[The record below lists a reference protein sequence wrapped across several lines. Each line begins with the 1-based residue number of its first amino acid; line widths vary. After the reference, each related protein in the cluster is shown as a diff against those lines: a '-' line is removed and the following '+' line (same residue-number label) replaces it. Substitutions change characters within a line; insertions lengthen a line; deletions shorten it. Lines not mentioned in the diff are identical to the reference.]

1 MSFRDKV
8 KFTYER
14 DDGACH
20 SWIDHV
26 LCSQSHSSLITD
38 VFARHSDCCLSDH
51 YPLCFSL
58 DFNSSPL
65 PGPSYKPS
73 KSLHIDWQNVSNCDI
88 DKYISLVSQG
98 ISTFPSDV
106 YNCISPGCTLHCD
119 TLDLYADHLV
129 STLLTCALDSFPT
142 RSVSSSR
149 RLVGWNRSLS
159 KHKNATNFWYKIWEE
174 AGCPNA
180 GVLFQIKRNAK
191 RRYKYEVRRLVR
203 RQKYLLQNK
212 LATSFAEKRKNS
224 FWSHVRKLNRSS
236 NTLAPTVDGVCGGKH
251 IANMFA
257 SKLKGTLNTHS
268 SSLHLHSSFHSAL
281 TESDVCDVTFSEAD
295 VLEAISRLKLGKS
308 DAEGVHSE
316 HVTLASSALA
326 SPLAMFFTSLLR
338 HGYLPQCL
346 RDCVLVPLPKRN
358 KDTTCSQNY
367 RPIALASSLSKIL
380 EHLIFTKYASYL
392 SSSPLQFGFKS
403 GSSTTLCTGM
413 VKNIVSRYINNG
425 SCVLGCFL
433 DASKAFDLVNHDI
446 LFHKLS
452 VRGLPLPVIRFLSS
466 WYRSQQM
473 KVRWGHSVSNSFHV
487 SNGVRQGGVLS
498 PVLFA
503 VYLDGLLEEL
513 ADCGCGCYWRDLFAG
528 AFCYADDIV
537 LLAPCASALR
547 VMLNICCSYASTHGL
562 KFNPEKSQ
570 LICFRLRHTHPCSA
584 TIKFHDTTLPY
595 SNEVT
600 HLGHV
605 LSYNLDDT
613 PDIVRAVRDINR
625 RVNSILCTFNAADP
639 FVKCFLVKSYCLSL
653 YGCPLWTLSS
663 TPLKII
669 ETALNKLLRKL
680 WNLPRNSHTS
690 IVHSVAKCHSVSNLA
705 FKRFCSLYAS
715 ALSSSSDLVRI
726 VYLDSS
732 KLLYS
737 FTGFNHIHGC
747 YRDFSSVHE
756 LDIVFFIRQIR
767 SIYGLFSPCENLIS
781 YLSCL

>member
-1 MSFRDKV
+1 
-8 KFTYER
+8 
-14 DDGACH
+14 
-20 SWIDHV
+20 
-26 LCSQSHSSLITD
+26 
-38 VFARHSDCCLSDH
+38 
-51 YPLCFSL
+51 
-58 DFNSSPL
+58 
-65 PGPSYKPS
+65 
-73 KSLHIDWQNVSNCDI
+73 
-88 DKYISLVSQG
+88 
-98 ISTFPSDV
+98 
-106 YNCISPGCTLHCD
+106 
-119 TLDLYADHLV
+119 
-129 STLLTCALDSFPT
+129 
-142 RSVSSSR
+142 
-149 RLVGWNRSLS
+149 
-159 KHKNATNFWYKIWEE
+159 
-174 AGCPNA
+174 
-180 GVLFQIKRNAK
+180 
-191 RRYKYEVRRLVR
+191 
-203 RQKYLLQNK
+203 
-212 LATSFAEKRKNS
+212 
-224 FWSHVRKLNRSS
+224 
-236 NTLAPTVDGVCGGKH
+236 
-251 IANMFA
+251 MFA

-308 DAEGVHSE
+308 DAEGIHSE

-413 VKNIVSRYINNG
+413 VKNIVSHYINNG

-513 ADCGCGCYWRDLFAG
+513 ADCGCGCYWRNLFAG

-732 KLLYS
+732 TLLYS

>member
-1 MSFRDKV
+1 M
-8 KFTYER
+8 
-14 DDGACH
+14 
-20 SWIDHV
+20 
-26 LCSQSHSSLITD
+26 
-38 VFARHSDCCLSDH
+38 
-51 YPLCFSL
+51 
-58 DFNSSPL
+58 
-65 PGPSYKPS
+65 
-73 KSLHIDWQNVSNCDI
+73 VSVV
-88 DKYISLVSQG
+88 VS
-98 ISTFPSDV
+98 I
-106 YNCISPGCTLHCD
+106 I
-119 TLDLYADHLV
+119 
-129 STLLTCALDSFPT
+129 
-142 RSVSSSR
+142 
-149 RLVGWNRSLS
+149 
-159 KHKNATNFWYKIWEE
+159 
-174 AGCPNA
+174 
-180 GVLFQIKRNAK
+180 
-191 RRYKYEVRRLVR
+191 
-203 RQKYLLQNK
+203 
-212 LATSFAEKRKNS
+212 
-224 FWSHVRKLNRSS
+224 
-236 NTLAPTVDGVCGGKH
+236 

-295 VLEAISRLKLGKS
+295 VLEAISHLKLGKS

-547 VMLNICCSYASTHGL
+547 MMLNICCSYASTHGL